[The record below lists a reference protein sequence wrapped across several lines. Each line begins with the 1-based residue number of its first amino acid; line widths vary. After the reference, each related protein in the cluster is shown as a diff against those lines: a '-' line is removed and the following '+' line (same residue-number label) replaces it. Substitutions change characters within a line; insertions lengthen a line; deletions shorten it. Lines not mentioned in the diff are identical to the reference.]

1 MRIYDWNEIKAKA
14 DCVQYCI
21 SELGMTP
28 QGKSDDWTMF
38 NCPFRGAAD
47 SKSFAVKPRGW
58 FDHVTKEK
66 GSILDLAARVKFGG
80 DIWQA
85 QEFLGSFYGI
95 KSRLKAEK
103 ARKFVCAYQYC
114 DLDGRLLH
122 ETVRYEPKNFIQRRP
137 DPDDPKKYIYNLK
150 DTKTILYRIKDWHK
164 SKWVCLVEGEKDVDN
179 LLIIGVPATTN
190 PMGAEKWR
198 QSYNDFLKGKD
209 VCFLPDNDDVG
220 KIHAEIVATEI
231 KNHVKRIKIV
241 NLPDLQP
248 KGDVS
253 NWLKMGGDKR
263 TLLEIIKNTPF
274 LDIAKLKPLEIPG
287 QDIIAQKANT
297 VDFRN
302 YCWAD
307 SAEANKD
314 GQPKQ
319 CKQPIGIYDL
329 VENIYERFQGF
340 PKKVGTALFDYNE
353 NEGVRWIEGV
363 ADLFAWI
370 SQKSNKFVK
379 WAKVEGAVSQE
390 QLFWALFHN
399 ADAFET
405 ISSVP
410 NYPARDDVFYTHEKL
425 PQASPG
431 EKYFNEFC
439 NFFDTATEVDRI
451 LLKAFI
457 VSPLYYREKVS
468 RPIWVIDAKHGQ
480 STGKTKLVEM
490 IAFLYGGKDKES
502 HSAFWVDQKK
512 ISNELTAD
520 RVIKRLLSKSG
531 RKKRIVLI
539 DNVTGYFKAS
549 TLSSDATSG
558 EISGMAPY
566 GKGEETRPND
576 LTFVITVN
584 SASLSRDL
592 IDRSLF
598 INLVKRENRDRN
610 WEPKIQR
617 YIKAHRLQIFADIMN
632 ILKAGRRLNRQPFTR
647 YAMWEQEI
655 LFTVCG
661 TDAIHAMVE
670 DSIKQQKYVVDA
682 EIEEAELIHNSFW
695 AQLEILDINP
705 ETACVWIQSQV
716 IKKWAQESIE
726 GFGGRTG
733 RGAIYGIKNMI
744 KGEML
749 ENLSTELDVYPHQGR
764 GRRRGLMWNHNLRK
778 ESDIAILSLNKE
790 NEVIIH
796 YVNENAGDL
805 VFGSRI

>member
-329 VENIYERFQGF
+329 VENI
-340 PKKVGTALFDYNE
+340 
-353 NEGVRWIEGV
+353 
-363 ADLFAWI
+363 
-370 SQKSNKFVK
+370 
-379 WAKVEGAVSQE
+379 
-390 QLFWALFHN
+390 
-399 ADAFET
+399 
-405 ISSVP
+405 
-410 NYPARDDVFYTHEKL
+410 
-425 PQASPG
+425 
-431 EKYFNEFC
+431 
-439 NFFDTATEVDRI
+439 
-451 LLKAFI
+451 
-457 VSPLYYREKVS
+457 
-468 RPIWVIDAKHGQ
+468 
-480 STGKTKLVEM
+480 
-490 IAFLYGGKDKES
+490 
-502 HSAFWVDQKK
+502 
-512 ISNELTAD
+512 
-520 RVIKRLLSKSG
+520 
-531 RKKRIVLI
+531 
-539 DNVTGYFKAS
+539 
-549 TLSSDATSG
+549 
-558 EISGMAPY
+558 
-566 GKGEETRPND
+566 
-576 LTFVITVN
+576 
-584 SASLSRDL
+584 
-592 IDRSLF
+592 
-598 INLVKRENRDRN
+598 
-610 WEPKIQR
+610 
-617 YIKAHRLQIFADIMN
+617 
-632 ILKAGRRLNRQPFTR
+632 
-647 YAMWEQEI
+647 
-655 LFTVCG
+655 
-661 TDAIHAMVE
+661 
-670 DSIKQQKYVVDA
+670 
-682 EIEEAELIHNSFW
+682 
-695 AQLEILDINP
+695 
-705 ETACVWIQSQV
+705 
-716 IKKWAQESIE
+716 
-726 GFGGRTG
+726 
-733 RGAIYGIKNMI
+733 
-744 KGEML
+744 
-749 ENLSTELDVYPHQGR
+749 
-764 GRRRGLMWNHNLRK
+764 
-778 ESDIAILSLNKE
+778 
-790 NEVIIH
+790 
-796 YVNENAGDL
+796 
-805 VFGSRI
+805 